1 VDWFRE
7 SVDSFR
13 IVVTNPDSKKI
24 RFVSC
29 HESWLHRFANPDSQ
43 IRSLKIQI
51 VDSFRDLNFQRFD
64 LFSRIQRI
72 LTNPYESLVLYHETN
87 PYESNSRIQTLKIR
101 FVDSFRR
108 HVFERFVSW
117 IRFVGLFSKDSFR
130 GFVSWKQKSQITR
143 FVSIRKDSYTNPAS
157 LQFSNQ
163 VVSSSA
169 AIGHRMSQG

>member
-1 VDWFRE
+1 MDSFRE
-7 SVDSFR
+7 SMDSFC

-29 HESWLHRFANPDSQ
+29 HESWLHRFANPDS
-43 IRSLKIQI
+43 RVRLLKIRI

-87 PYESNSRIQTLKIR
+87 PYESRLADSRIRTSKIR

-108 HVFERFVSW
+108 HIFERFVSW
-117 IRFVGLFSKDSFR
+117 IRFVGLFSKDLFR
-130 GFVSWKQKSQITR
+130 GFVSWKQKSQITQ
-143 FVSIRKDSYTNPAS
+143 FVSIRKESYTNPAS
-157 LQFSNQ
+157 LKILLVLLIYRREN
-163 VVSSSA
+163 
-169 AIGHRMSQG
+169 II

>member
-1 VDWFRE
+1 MDLFC
-7 SVDSFR
+7 

-29 HESWLHRFANPDSQ
+29 HESWLHRFANPDSR
-43 IRSLKIQI
+43 IRTLKIRI

-87 PYESNSRIQTLKIR
+87 PYESRLADSRIRTLKIR

-108 HVFERFVSW
+108 HVFGRFVSW

-130 GFVSWKQKSQITR
+130 GFVSWKQKSQITQ
-143 FVSIRKDSYTNPAS
+143 FVSIRRDSYTNPAS
-157 LQFSNQ
+157 LIFPSF
-163 VVSSSA
+163 
-169 AIGHRMSQG
+169 HLE

>member
-1 VDWFRE
+1 MR
-7 SVDSFR
+7 DSYKRFVKTWIR
-13 IVVTNPDSKKI
+13 FANPWI

-43 IRSLKIQI
+43 IRTLKIRI

-87 PYESNSRIQTLKIR
+87 PYESRLADSRIRTLKIR

-108 HVFERFVSW
+108 HVFGRFVSW

-130 GFVSWKQKSQITR
+130 GNKNLKLLDSFR
-143 FVSIRKDSYTNPAS
+143 FVRIRIRIP
-157 LQFSNQ
+157 
-163 VVSSSA
+163 
-169 AIGHRMSQG
+169 HP